1 MTRQVMRSGPSAE
14 GLGEWPGDRAAPLRV
29 AAGLRFGRPPTP
41 IADGAAN
48 VSRLY
53 DDQCC
58 DGLAISR
65 DHLATRAHRHHLAE
79 RRRLHYSG
87 SAGIGGGHALV
98 AGITAPLPALSA
110 I

>member
-29 AAGLRFGRPPTP
+29 AAGLRFDSPPTR

-65 DHLATRAHRHHLAE
+65 DHLAMRAHRHHLAE

-87 SAGIGGGHALV
+87 SAGIGGRQALD
-98 AGITAPLPALSA
+98 AGITATFRALRR